1 MLPGS
6 MSGMGVLLC
15 PPCTESPFATNRC
28 YLLAGSIYYYL
39 CWHYPTIIAHTGSC
53 ARPRSSPALCQ
64 WLVSGVFAG
73 CCESLLENG
82 PSRRYLCESFP
93 GCLDP
98 YPGGFLRCTYP
109 FLPIGT
115 SAFPPLGQGRLPT
128 ISRTTTS
135 VRGSNFGAAVIP
147 LCSGLRV
154 CLPPR
159 SFLPLW
165 LYVHR
170 AAVTFTSEQHMV
182 CYLSMRRIY

>member
-1 MLPGS
+1 
-6 MSGMGVLLC
+6 MSSMGVLLC
-15 PPCTESPFATNRC
+15 PPCTESPFATV
-28 YLLAGSIYYYL
+28 GSIYYYL
-39 CWHYPTIIAHTGSC
+39 GRHYPAIIAHTGSC
-53 ARPRSSPALCQ
+53 ARPRSSPALRQ
-64 WLVSGVFAG
+64 WLVTGVFAG

-115 SAFPPLGQGRLPT
+115 SAFPPLGQDRLPT
-128 ISRTTTS
+128 IFRTTTS
-135 VRGSNFGAAVIP
+135 VRGSNFGAGFPEPEGIGRGIP

-170 AAVTFTSEQHMV
+170 TAVTFTSEQHMV
-182 CYLSMRRIY
+182 CYLPMRRIY